1 MSSIKRTVLALAAA
15 ALVVL
20 PIAPAAAAGPLLLA
34 PLGLGQVF
42 GALARIATLP
52 LIAAA
57 QLQPPGVYP
66 QAPAYYPPQQ
76 GYYPPQQGYYPPQQ
90 GYYPAPQAYY
100 QPAPASGYGREYAY
114 APAYAPARPRYYYPA
129 PRGDYAPYARYAGSY
144 APHFAYRSGGYGYRR
159 R

>member
-34 PLGLGQVF
+34 PLGLGQVL

-66 QAPAYYPPQQ
+66 QAPA
-76 GYYPPQQGYYPPQQ
+76 YYPPQQ

>member
-34 PLGLGQVF
+34 PLGLGQVL

-66 QAPAYYPPQQ
+66 QAPA
-76 GYYPPQQGYYPPQQ
+76 YYPPQQGYYPPQQ

>member
-1 MSSIKRTVLALAAA
+1 MSSIKRTVLAFAGAA
-15 ALVVL
+15 ALVAF
-20 PIAPAAAAGPLLLA
+20 PIAPAAAAGPLLFA
-34 PLGLGQVF
+34 PLGLGHVL
-42 GALARIATLP
+42 GAIARLATLP

-57 QLQPPGVYP
+57 QMQPPDAYP

-90 GYYPAPQAYY
+90 GYYPAPPAYY
-100 QPAPASGYGREYAY
+100 QPAPAYGYGRAYAY
-114 APAYAPARPRYYYPA
+114 PPAPPRYYYGP
-129 PRGDYAPYARYAGSY
+129 PRGDYAPYARYAPSY

>member
-76 GYYPPQQGYYPPQQ
+76 GYYPPQQGYYP
-90 GYYPAPQAYY
+90 APQAYY